1 MCAKPGSPSRLG
13 TGGDL
18 HKEIG
23 FRRAEPLERARQ
35 MTRAGV
41 LRQRAPAGGEIE
53 KRRQVEAFGAMDEA
67 VSRIRDGDH
76 HRDEAVASRQGLGL
90 DVQRTDDP
98 PADRAES
105 DHPDAHRPHSER
117 SLRPASGAGVCESGS
132 YPLRVRL
139 AVGTVVA
146 YPPHGVGR
154 VTARQ
159 KRVVLGAEQD
169 VVVIE
174 LAEGLSVSLPLE
186 RARAQLRP
194 LANEADLHRVEQ
206 TLRENGPLSEDVWA
220 TRLKEMQE
228 KLRGGDLLELAQI
241 VRDGVRREQSAKGTS
256 SRLSTSERALCSK
269 ARELLSGEI
278 GLVRGL
284 DQASA
289 NAWIDDQL
297 TPSAAA

>member
-1 MCAKPGSPSRLG
+1 M
-13 TGGDL
+13 
-18 HKEIG
+18 
-23 FRRAEPLERARQ
+23 F
-35 MTRAGV
+35 
-41 LRQRAPAGGEIE
+41 
-53 KRRQVEAFGAMDEA
+53 
-67 VSRIRDGDH
+67 
-76 HRDEAVASRQGLGL
+76 
-90 DVQRTDDP
+90 
-98 PADRAES
+98 
-105 DHPDAHRPHSER
+105 
-117 SLRPASGAGVCESGS
+117 SGAAATLEG
-132 YPLRVRL
+132 VRL

-154 VTARQ
+154 ITARQ
-159 KRVVLGAEQD
+159 KRVVLGAEQE

-174 LAEGLSVSLPLE
+174 LAEGLSVSLPLD

-194 LANEADLHRVEQ
+194 LATEADVKRVGA
-206 TLRENGPLSEDVWA
+206 TLREDGPLSEEVWA

-228 KLRGGDLLELAQI
+228 KLRSGDLLELAEI

-256 SRLSTSERALCSK
+256 SKLSTSERALCAK

-297 TPSAAA
+297 TRSAAA